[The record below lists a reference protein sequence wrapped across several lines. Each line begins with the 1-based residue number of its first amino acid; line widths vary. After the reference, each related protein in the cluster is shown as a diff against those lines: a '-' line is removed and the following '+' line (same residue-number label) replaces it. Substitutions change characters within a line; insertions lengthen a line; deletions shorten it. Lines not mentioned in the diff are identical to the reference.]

1 VGVSAKLTPEP
12 ERIIDGEAIGAALDR
27 KSKAALKRFGAFVRR
42 RMQTSI
48 RYRKKKSE
56 PGQTPSARRGTI
68 TRLKF
73 SKKTGTSS
81 RQAFSPLRELITFA
95 VSEDG
100 RSVIIG
106 PMIFRASRVGGG
118 VAPQRLEEGGTG
130 EFFVNKKRKPNLKRV
145 GNWKPRPFAAPAFRA
160 ELPSAPKLFGGG
172 Q

>member
-56 PGQTPSARRGTI
+56 SGQPPSAHRGNF
-68 TRLKF
+68 TRVKF
-73 SKKTGTSS
+73 NKKTGTSS
-81 RQAFSPLRELITFA
+81 RQAVSPLRELIAFA

-106 PMIFRASRVGGG
+106 PMIFRQSKVGGG
-118 VAPQRLEEGGTG
+118 QAPPLLEQGGPGVFTVRKG
-130 EFFVNKKRKPNLKRV
+130 KRQIRKA